1 VTPDVPDLVEVI
13 SYGVE
18 VDWTTLTI
26 GVRAEANGARAQSVD
41 AVEQLARRQIEAAI
55 QQAVP
60 AIRVTREAVV
70 ADLLADPDLGPA
82 VRGRISRWEVDE
94 AIYGTSGRV
103 ELHAVLSLQDLLK
116 PWTLQIARA
125 GAAPPPEVTP
135 LGGPAPGGAALGE
148 LRPTGLVV
156 DARGTELE
164 PVYALRLVAPD
175 GQVLYAGE
183 LFEEQAVTVAP
194 YRFVTDPAHPA
205 AAGAGDRPVVV
216 RAISARGADVGLDAI
231 GALQVLEAG
240 EALLGRGD
248 VVVVVDGR

>member
-1 VTPDVPDLVEVI
+1 LTPGVADLVEVVGH
-13 SYGVE
+13 GVT
-18 VDWTTLTI
+18 VDWTTLTLE
-26 GVRAEANGARAQSVD
+26 VRAESRSAGAQSPE
-41 AVEQLARRQIEAAI
+41 AVEQLARREVEAAV
-55 QQAVP
+55 QQAVGS
-60 AIRVTREAVV
+60 IRVTREAVV

-94 AIYGTSGRV
+94 AVYGTSGRV

-125 GAAPPPEVTP
+125 GAAPPPI
-135 LGGPAPGGAALGE
+135 AGAA
-148 LRPTGLVV
+148 TGLVV
-156 DARGTELE
+156 DARGTGLD

-194 YRFVTDPAHPA
+194 FRFVTDPAHPA
-205 AAGAGDRPVVV
+205 AANAGDRPVVV
-216 RAISARGADVGLDAI
+216 RAVSATGADVGLDAV
-231 GALQVLEAG
+231 GAAQVLEAG

-248 VVVVVDGR
+248 VIVVVDGD